1 MAEEILFKITI
12 DDSDNSKL
20 AGIQSEIEKTK
31 AAFDELNK
39 KIKAGQQLTEAE
51 AKSYAA
57 LNARLI
63 ELNKQK
69 KDYTRTL
76 ENEINKTR
84 ANENS
89 LAAMRAQ
96 VAKLRQEYEKLDP
109 ASQASKKL
117 AAEIANLQTKI
128 NNADFATKNFR
139 GNVGNYKNSILEAL
153 QSTNLFN
160 GGLSQLTSG
169 LGGAGNMVTGMISK
183 LGPYGMAIGAAT
195 TAVMG
200 LVKAYISNEEGAK
213 AFERAKTIVTGALDD
228 IKDKFSEVA
237 NVAFGDPTQPGE
249 SFFEK
254 LARGFARFTGYLS
267 GGIQSMITANVKAT
281 VRQVLETQLQEA
293 TKALK
298 DAEVELAKR
307 KAKIAE
313 LRFKAED
320 TRDIKER
327 ERLLREA
334 SQLEQDS
341 YAKVLAA
348 MKKEYEAKNALLS
361 LNKNSAEQNDE
372 LRQMQIKIAN
382 AELEQDNRKRE
393 LAGALKSAEK
403 EYTAVVQAESEKR
416 RQARLQEER
425 EARLQEEREMNKIDR
440 VQSIPVES
448 AYKSLSGQFQAMMDA
463 NRKATAQL
471 QPMYKDDFEAKTKYL
486 RMEEKALYDSLKAR
500 RITEFEYYSSLGEL
514 YQKDKEIFQA
524 EQQAKLEI
532 VTGAMG
538 SFAGLFRQESVAHK
552 ALSIAQAT
560 IDTYAAA
567 TRALKLGWPFGW
579 IQAAAIMAQGFSNV
593 KKIMAVKLQE
603 GGVLRGPSHKEGGI
617 PILIKA
623 TGGIVEAEGGELIV
637 NKNIWKRPDYVRAIS
652 EMNAATGGRR
662 FFADGGVLPASGQV
676 SDLKEVIKDTVR
688 SVVNIPVVVSLND
701 INSATRKAHV
711 INSLSVLT

>member
-20 AGIQSEIEKTK
+20 AGIQSEINKTK

-39 KIKAGQQLTEAE
+39 KIKAGQELTDEE
-51 AKSYAA
+51 AKSYAT

-139 GNVGNYKNSILEAL
+139 GNVGNYINSILEAL
-153 QSTNLFN
+153 QGTGLFN
-160 GGLSQLTSG
+160 NGISQLTSG
-169 LGGAGNMVTGMISK
+169 LGGAGDMVTGMISK

-200 LVKAYISNEEGAK
+200 LVKAYISNEEGAE

-237 NVAFGDPTQPGE
+237 NVAFGDPTRPGE

-267 GGIQSMITANVKAT
+267 GGIPNMIAADVNAT
-281 VRQVLETQLQEA
+281 VRQVLQTQLQEA

-334 SQLEQDS
+334 AQLEQDS

-382 AELEQDNRKRE
+382 AELEQDTRKRE
-393 LAGALKSAEK
+393 LARALKFAEK

-425 EARLQEEREMNKIDR
+425 EMNKIAR

-524 EQQAKLEI
+524 EQRAKLEI

-538 SFAGLFRQESVAHK
+538 SFAGLFKQESVAHK

-579 IQAAAIMAQGFSNV
+579 IQAAAIMAQGFANV

-662 FFADGGVLPASGQV
+662 FFADGGVLPTSGQV